1 MLNTFDF
8 GIPQNRERIYIVGFT
23 DKKIYEKY
31 YFPKEQKHKYN
42 LKNFVDLDSKNIP
55 EKYFYKNN
63 KYFDML
69 KANYQKQYT
78 FYQIRRKYIRI
89 NKKNICPTL
98 TANMGTGGHNVPIIY
113 TKRGFRKLIPRE
125 CFNLQGFPLSF
136 KLPKLSDSRIYK
148 QAGNAVSINVIEKIT
163 NCLEK
168 TINDHR

>member
-1 MLNTFDF
+1 MSYF
-8 GIPQNRERIYIVGFT
+8 NREHG
-23 DKKIYEKY
+23 
-31 YFPKEQKHKYN
+31 N
-42 LKNFVDLDSKNIP
+42 
-55 EKYFYKNN
+55 
-63 KYFDML
+63 
-69 KANYQKQYT
+69 
-78 FYQIRRKYIRI
+78 
-89 NKKNICPTL
+89 
-98 TANMGTGGHNVPIIY
+98 GGHNVPIIY